1 MALMPWAR
9 IGADDGKSSKYQAAG
24 SEKFL
29 MKGIQVLT
37 KFALKNAMDVPELR
51 GGSLVTA
58 QLPKDDVLVNS
69 Q

>member
-1 MALMPWAR
+1 MAF
-9 IGADDGKSSKYQAAG
+9 KYQAAG

-37 KFALKNAMDVPELR
+37 KFALKNAMDVPELQ